1 MAQGA
6 TRNAENIRPER
17 KETTE
22 RKEDSLVGFLTKW
35 NAEITR
41 FYVSRYQRYWT
52 IPIQLLSCTSSED
65 IKALQAE
72 FKHELFEDY
81 RAEASR
87 LARIANE
94 TLDLPRPS
102 ESDYAASLL
111 KAQRDANAIIEQA
124 KLQAER
130 IVASAQK
137 RADLPEQTA
146 EEITRK
152 KRA

>member
-6 TRNAENIRPER
+6 TRKAEKVRQ
-17 KETTE
+17 ETHETNE
-22 RKEDSLVGFLTKW
+22 IEEVSLVGFLTRW

-52 IPIQLLSCTSSED
+52 VPIRMLSCTSTED
-65 IKALQAE
+65 IKAMQAE
-72 FKHELFEDY
+72 FGRELLEDY

-94 TLDLPRPS
+94 TLEPPG
-102 ESDYAASLL
+102 SDYAASLL
-111 KAQRDANAIIEQA
+111 KAQQDAGEIIEQA

-137 RADLPEQTA
+137 SVATPEPI
-146 EEITRK
+146 EEEVARK
-152 KRA
+152 KSA